1 MENNEDKVYFE
12 YITKFGDTL
21 DSIAI
26 KNGLKSEFILKFNSK
41 LDPNNIPIGEIVNIP
56 IIFMDD
62 IIGTNYFKY
71 RLDDNEKIAE
81 IAAKFDVSVNE
92 LYDFNNIN
100 KEDLEM
106 NNILKIPFHGQIQNI
121 ENSSY
126 LIYTVKEGDSLLSI
140 STEYGITEDELLN
153 FNKIQDRKIFAGMNL
168 KVPITTDSSAKYF
181 EYVVRQNDTLEKIAE
196 NYGFDEAELMIY
208 NELLTNVVESGM
220 VLKIPVK

>member
-1 MENNEDKVYFE
+1 MADDEKVYFE

-26 KNGLKSEFILKFNSK
+26 KNGLNSNFILKFNSN
-41 LDPNNIPIGEIVNIP
+41 LDPKNIPIGKIVNIP

-71 RLDDNEKIAE
+71 RLDGNEKIAE
-81 IAAKFDVSVNE
+81 IASKFDVSINE

-100 KEDLEM
+100 RDELNM
-106 NNILKIPFHGQIQNI
+106 NSVLKIPFHGQIQTL

-126 LIYTVKEGDSLLSI
+126 LFYTVKEGDSLLSI
-140 STEYGITEDELLN
+140 STEYGITEEELMN
-153 FNKIQDRKIFAGMNL
+153 FNKMQEKKIFPGMNI
-168 KVPITTDSSAKYF
+168 KVPVTSDSSNKYF
-181 EYVVRQNDTLEKIAE
+181 EYVVRQNDSLESIAK

-208 NELLTNVVESGM
+208 NELLTNVVEAGT

>member
-1 MENNEDKVYFE
+1 MADGDKVYFE

-26 KNGLKSEFILKFNSK
+26 KNGLNSNFILKFNSNLNSK
-41 LDPNNIPIGEIVNIP
+41 NIPIGEIVNIP

-71 RLDDNEKIAE
+71 RLDGNEKIAE
-81 IAAKFDVSVNE
+81 IASKFDVSINE

-100 KEDLEM
+100 RDELNM
-106 NNILKIPFHGQIQNI
+106 NSVLKIPFHGQIQTL

-126 LIYTVKEGDSLLSI
+126 LFYTVKEGDSLLSI
-140 STEYGITEDELLN
+140 STEYGITEEELMN
-153 FNKIQDRKIFAGMNL
+153 FNKMQEKKIFPGMNI
-168 KVPITTDSSAKYF
+168 KVPVTSDSSNKYF
-181 EYVVRQNDTLEKIAE
+181 EYVVRQNDSLESIAK

-208 NELLTNVVESGM
+208 NELLTNVVEAGT

>member
-1 MENNEDKVYFE
+1 MADDDKVYFE

-26 KNGLKSEFILKFNSK
+26 KNGLNSNFILKFNSN
-41 LDPNNIPIGEIVNIP
+41 LDPKNIPIGKIVNIP

-71 RLDDNEKIAE
+71 RLDGNEKIAE
-81 IAAKFDVSVNE
+81 IASKFDVSINE

-100 KEDLEM
+100 RDELNM
-106 NNILKIPFHGQIQNI
+106 NSVLKIPFHGQIQTL

-126 LIYTVKEGDSLLSI
+126 LFYTVKEGDSLLSI
-140 STEYGITEDELLN
+140 STEYGITEEELMN
-153 FNKIQDRKIFAGMNL
+153 FNKMQEKKIFPGMNI
-168 KVPITTDSSAKYF
+168 KVPVTSDSSNKYF
-181 EYVVRQNDTLEKIAE
+181 EYVVRQNDSLESIAK

-208 NELLTNVVESGM
+208 NELLTNVVEAGT

>member
-1 MENNEDKVYFE
+1 MADGDKVYFE

-26 KNGLKSEFILKFNSK
+26 KNGLNSNFILKFNSN
-41 LDPNNIPIGEIVNIP
+41 LDPKNIPIGEIVNIP

-71 RLDDNEKIAE
+71 RLDGNEKIAE
-81 IAAKFDVSVNE
+81 IASKFDVSINE

-100 KEDLEM
+100 RDELNM
-106 NNILKIPFHGQIQNI
+106 NSVLKIPFHGQIQTL

-126 LIYTVKEGDSLLSI
+126 LFYTVKEGDSLLSI
-140 STEYGITEDELLN
+140 STEYGITEEELMN
-153 FNKIQDRKIFAGMNL
+153 FNKMQEKKIFPGMNI
-168 KVPITTDSSAKYF
+168 KVPVTSDSSNKYF
-181 EYVVRQNDTLEKIAE
+181 EYVVRQNDSLESIAK

-208 NELLTNVVESGM
+208 NELLTNVVEAGT